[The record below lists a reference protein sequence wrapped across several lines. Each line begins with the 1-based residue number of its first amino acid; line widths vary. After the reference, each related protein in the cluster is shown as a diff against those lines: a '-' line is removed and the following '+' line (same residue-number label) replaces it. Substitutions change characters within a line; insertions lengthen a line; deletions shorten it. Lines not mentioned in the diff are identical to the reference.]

1 MNRHFFTLAA
11 VALTIVSLSFIA
23 FGYSSWTNTQQPAKR
38 GAAKQVAQQSQSNEV
53 TSNQP
58 DTRRDIFIAANRAP
72 NAAGIGSGTWL
83 NSEPLDLAA
92 LRGKVV
98 LVDFWTFGCYN
109 CRNTLPTL
117 KRLNAKYA
125 DKGLTILG
133 VHAPESDYEKNMENV
148 RREVQKLGIKYPVVT
163 DNDYQTWRAYS
174 IQAWPSVVI
183 LDKQGRIRFTHIGE
197 GYYEQQEQIIQKLL
211 AE

>member
-38 GAAKQVAQQSQSNEV
+38 GAAKQVAQQSQSNEA
-53 TSNQP
+53 SSSQP

-72 NAAGIGSGTWL
+72 NAARIGSGTWL
-83 NSEPLDLAA
+83 NSEPLNLEA

-163 DNDYQTWRAYS
+163 DNDYQTWRAYNV
-174 IQAWPSVVI
+174 QAWPTVVI

-197 GYYEQQEQIIQKLL
+197 GMYEQQEQIIQKLL

>member
-1 MNRHFFTLAA
+1 MNRQIYTL
-11 VALTIVSLSFIA
+11 VGIALVIVSLSFIA
-23 FGYSSWTNTQQPAKR
+23 FGYSSWASAQRRAKP
-38 GAAKQVAQQSQSNEV
+38 GAAKQVAPRQTDDAAS
-53 TSNQP
+53 SNQS
-58 DTRRDIFIAANRAP
+58 DTRRDVFIAARRAP
-72 NAAGIGSGTWL
+72 NAAEIGSGTWL
-83 NSEPLDLAA
+83 NSEPLNLEA
-92 LRGKVV
+92 LRGRVV

-125 DKGLTILG
+125 DKGLTIVG

-148 RREVQKLGIKYPVVT
+148 RREVQELGIKYPVVT
-163 DNDYQTWRAYS
+163 DNDYQTWRAYNV
-174 IQAWPSVVI
+174 QAWPTVVI

-197 GYYEQQEQIIQKLL
+197 GMYEQQEQIIQKLL

>member
-1 MNRHFFTLAA
+1 MNGRILTLTVAA
-11 VALTIVSLSFIA
+11 LVVTGLIVIA
-23 FGYSSWTNTQQPAKR
+23 SGWTSWVSAQMAQR
-38 GAAKQVAQQSQSNEV
+38 GAANTPFRQADDRQLD
-53 TSNQP
+53 TP
-58 DTRRDIFIAANRAP
+58 DTRRDVFIAATRAP
-72 NAAGIGSGTWL
+72 RAAELGKGTWL
-83 NSEPLDLAA
+83 NSQALKLET
-92 LRGKVV
+92 LRGRVV

-117 KRLNAKYA
+117 KRLDARYR
-125 DKGLTILG
+125 DKGLTIVG

-163 DNDYQTWRAYS
+163 DNDYQTWRAFN
-174 IQAWPSVVI
+174 IQAWPTVVI

-197 GYYEQQEQIIQKLL
+197 GMYEQQEQIIQKLL

>member
-1 MNRHFFTLAA
+1 MNRQTFKLAA
-11 VALTIVSLSFIA
+11 IVFTIASLSIIT
-23 FGYSSWTNTQQPAKR
+23 FGWSAWASIQQSAKQ
-38 GAAKQVAQQSQSNEV
+38 GDAKQVAPRQTNEAAS
-53 TSNQP
+53 SNQP
-58 DTRRDIFIAANRAP
+58 DTRRDVFVTARRAP
-72 NAAGIGSGTWL
+72 QAAEIGSGTWL
-83 NSEPLDLAA
+83 NSEPLNLES
-92 LRGKVV
+92 LRGRVV

-117 KRLNAKYA
+117 KRLNAKYS
-125 DKGLTILG
+125 DKGLTIVG
-133 VHAPESDYEKNMENV
+133 VHAPESDYEKNTENV

-174 IQAWPSVVI
+174 IQAWPTVVI

-211 AE
+211 TE